1 MSVNPYI
8 EFNGNCREAVAFY
21 TQVFGVTEK
30 VQMMTWGEMP
40 SDPKYPLPEEDKNL
54 VMHTELILCG
64 SRVMLA
70 DRPAS
75 MPILI
80 GNNISLTVVSKD
92 IEEIKML
99 FNKMKVGGT
108 VAMELQETFWSK
120 IYGFVTDKFG
130 IPWQFTH
137 DSEMMGM

>member
-30 VQMMTWGEMP
+30 AQIMTWGEMP
-40 SDPKYPLPEEDKNL
+40 ADPKYPLPEEDKNL
-54 VMHTELILCG
+54 VMHTELILNG
-64 SRVMLA
+64 STVMFS

-80 GNNISLTVVSKD
+80 GNNISLIIMSKD
-92 IEEIKML
+92 IEEIEML

-120 IYGFVTDKFG
+120 SYGFLTDKYG
-130 IPWQFTH
+130 IPWQFIH
-137 DSEMMGM
+137 DSKMMGM